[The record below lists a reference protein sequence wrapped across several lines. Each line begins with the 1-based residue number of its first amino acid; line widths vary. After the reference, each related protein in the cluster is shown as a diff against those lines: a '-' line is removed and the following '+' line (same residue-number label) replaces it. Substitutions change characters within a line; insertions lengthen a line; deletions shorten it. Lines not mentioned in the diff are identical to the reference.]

1 MEGVNVVV
9 HQWDSLSTHNMFGEN
24 KIIGF
29 NVPSLNGV
37 QTEPCKKK
45 KKKAARSRGTA
56 VKKLLHVGTC
66 FGTPPPPPHTP
77 TNRSTFVGCL
87 QVLFLKHQVV
97 ALHCSRVELQ
107 PENNFTF
114 RRCITFVI
122 AFNLQKTQKQEILL
136 LLQYDK

>member
-1 MEGVNVVV
+1 MEGANVVV

-45 KKKAARSRGTA
+45 KKSCKEQRNSRKKAAARWDLFRNT
-56 VKKLLHVGTC
+56 
-66 FGTPPPPPHTP
+66 PPPPHTP

-122 AFNLQKTQKQEILL
+122 AFNLQRTQKQEILL